1 MNKLF
6 IASLLLILAFP
17 VLAAEQVVIIVNS
30 SNTQKLSKQDI
41 KNIYTDKTI
50 KWENGKPIQ
59 VYNLPAESKPREI
72 FSQAILGM
80 SGREAASQD
89 ANRKITNTL
98 QNPASTKRERLVVS
112 IVSKRPRAIGYA
124 AISSIKGKAGIRI
137 VHTLD

>member
-6 IASLLLILAFP
+6 IAPLLLVLTFP
-17 VLAAEQVVIIVNS
+17 AMAAEQVVIIVNS

-41 KNIYTDKTI
+41 KNIYSDKII
-50 KWENGKPIQ
+50 KWGNGKQIQ
-59 VYNLPAESKPREI
+59 VYNLPAESEPREK
-72 FSQAILGM
+72 FSRAILGM